1 MAKSEVIVT
10 NVLLGIVVVVLV
22 VIVVLCVTRK
32 NEGFNNFFS
41 YCFNTAKNC
50 KDLKECCKKNTD
62 EECYLWKKSNKVSAS
77 NMKQYYKTKALDY
90 IGRFSDTIDLKND
103 KDNWGKKCK
112 YE

>member
-32 NEGFNNFFS
+32 NEGFYKAS
-41 YCFNTAKNC
+41 CFNTAKNC

>member
-32 NEGFNNFFS
+32 NEGFYKAS
-41 YCFNTAKNC
+41 CFNTAKNC
-50 KDLKECCKKNTD
+50 KDLKECCKKNPHGD
-62 EECYLWKKSNKVSAS
+62 QGCGLWISKKEISAS
-77 NMKQYYKTKALDY
+77 NLKQHYVKEALDS
-90 IGRFSDTIDLKND
+90 IGRFSYTMGLKND